1 MSQMRRK
8 SSYESAVGVRARV
21 NGVFFP
27 RLNILTRDLLT
38 NDSFEPHWEE
48 RWLLVLQNRTKER

>member
-1 MSQMRRK
+1 MSQRLGLGLGLM
-8 SSYESAVGVRARV
+8 VF
-21 NGVFFP
+21 FFP